1 MPDNS
6 EPHRILVVD
15 DEPPIRKLLTTILA
29 TEGYAVQ
36 QAENGSEGLASIIR
50 WRPDIILL
58 DLGLPDLDG
67 GEIIRRVREW
77 SSVPIIVLSV
87 RSREADKVTALNEG
101 ADDYLTKP
109 FGASELVARI
119 RAALRRI
126 IPIETEPILTF
137 DDLTVDLACRR
148 VTVADQVVQLTPT
161 EYDLL
166 RLLVLN
172 AGKVLTH
179 TQIMKQIWGATCLDQ
194 PHLLR
199 VNISNLRHKIEREP
213 SRPRHIVTEAG
224 VGYRFREISVLY

>member
-6 EPHRILVVD
+6 SPHRVLIVD
-15 DEPPIRKLLTTILA
+15 DEPPIRKLLSTILA

-36 QAENGSEGLASIIR
+36 QAENGNEGLASIIR
-50 WRPDIILL
+50 WRPDLILL

-67 GEIIRRVREW
+67 GEIIRLVREW

-87 RSREADKVTALNEG
+87 RNRETDKVTALNEG

-109 FGASELVARI
+109 FGASELIARI

-126 IPIETEPILTF
+126 VPHETEPVLTF

-148 VTVADQVVQLTPT
+148 VTVGGQTVQLTPT

-166 RLLVLN
+166 RLLTLN

-179 TQIMKQIWGATCLDQ
+179 TQIMKQIWGATYLDQ

-199 VNISNLRHKIEREP
+199 VNISNLRHKIEREA
-213 SRPRHIVTEAG
+213 SRPRHIITEAG
-224 VGYRFREISVLY
+224 VGYRFRDSFSLY